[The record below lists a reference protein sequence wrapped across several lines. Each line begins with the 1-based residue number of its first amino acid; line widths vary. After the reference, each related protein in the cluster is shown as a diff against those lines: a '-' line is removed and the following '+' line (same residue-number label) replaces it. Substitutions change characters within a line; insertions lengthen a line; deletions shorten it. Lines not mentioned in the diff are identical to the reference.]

1 MTLWYRGG
9 SLKYLNSQ
17 GEKMK
22 SEYPLLSVIVS
33 IYNQE
38 RYLEKCVLSIIHQS
52 YKNLEIIL
60 VNDGSLDGSADVCK
74 KFSIRDER
82 ITILEQKNAG
92 PVSARKAGLNVAKG
106 EYVIFIDGDDWLD
119 LDIFESLYQAGI
131 QYNVDMVGLH
141 GCIKEYED
149 GISEDIVMQ
158 SKVGIYKGI
167 ELENDI
173 YPNMIST
180 TIFYEENLMFSL
192 WAYAVRRDLIKKCL
206 LNVDNA
212 IRIGDDFA
220 CIWPCLLSSNCIAF
234 TDRIGYHYRQHQY
247 SLTHSFVDGET
258 DCIKLWYLL
267 LREKSKEHRLSSI
280 LLKQLELYTSYRLLL
295 TDYSLF
301 LKESNYMY
309 PYSQIKKGDKIV
321 IYGAGILGQK
331 MERALI
337 ESDFCKVVLW
347 VDKAFQR
354 YRESGL
360 SIASPDEIIVCEYDY
375 IVVAAIKYKMSI
387 VIKSELQDKYK
398 ISEDKIALV
407 DISKITQEALF
418 KALRI

>member
-1 MTLWYRGG
+1 
-9 SLKYLNSQ
+9 
-17 GEKMK
+17 MK

-60 VNDGSLDGSADVCK
+60 VNDGSSDGSADVCK
-74 KFSIRDER
+74 KYSIRDER

-149 GISEDIVMQ
+149 GVSEDIIMQ
-158 SKVGIYKGI
+158 SKVGIYRGT
-167 ELENDI
+167 ELEKHI
-173 YPNMIST
+173 YPYMIST
-180 TIFYEENLMFSL
+180 TIFYEENLMFAL
-192 WAYAVRRDLIKKCL
+192 WAYLVRCDLIKESL
-206 LNVDNA
+206 LNVSNV
-212 IRIGDDFA
+212 IRIGDDFT
-220 CIWPCLLSSNCIAF
+220 CIWPCLLSAKSIAF
-234 TDRIGYHYRQHQY
+234 TDRIGYHYRQHRH
-247 SLTHSFVDGET
+247 SMTHSFINSEANS
-258 DCIKLWYLL
+258 IKLWYPL
-267 LREKSKEHRLSSI
+267 LRKKSEEHRLSVI
-280 LLKQLELYTSYRLLL
+280 LLRQLELYTNYRLLL
-295 TDYSLF
+295 TDYCLF

-309 PYSQIKKGDKIV
+309 PYSQIKKGHKIV
-321 IYGAGILGQK
+321 IYGAGILGQR
-331 MERALI
+331 MEKAI
-337 ESDFCKVVLW
+337 VESNFCKVVLW

-360 SIASPDEIIVCEYDY
+360 SVASPDEIIEYEYDY
-375 IVVAAIKYKMSI
+375 IVIAAIKYKMSI
-387 VIKSELQDKYK
+387 AIKRELQDKYK
-398 ISEDKIALV
+398 IAEDKIALV
-407 DISKITQEALF
+407 DISKITHEALF